1 MLTPEQVREIR
12 SLLYSECSKADYYD
26 ALSRLLDDRA
36 EIAAAVIE
44 ITSNADLNRAVA
56 NALHP
61 EPPASERRAIHESG
75 VWRWARYHTP
85 VTRNEWGR
93 WEPADFCGDPVASY
107 ALEKKMLG
115 FEWLLSQHS
124 EGWSVS
130 MYRKETRQG
139 QGGHQYHGTSASRL
153 VAMCLATLRALGV
166 EFTLV
171 EGWDAL

>member
-1 MLTPEQVREIR
+1 MEYTVR
-12 SLLYSECSKADYYD
+12 SLRRHREV
-26 ALSRLLDDRA
+26 
-36 EIAAAVIE
+36 EVIQ
-44 ITSNADLNRAVA
+44 ITSKADLNRALA

-93 WEPADFCGDPVASY
+93 WEPADFCGDPCASY
-107 ALEKKMLG
+107 ALEQKMLG

-153 VAMCLATLRALGV
+153 VAMCLAALRALGV
-166 EFTLV
+166 EFTLC
-171 EGWDAL
+171 EGVAPESLWCPDVKTPR